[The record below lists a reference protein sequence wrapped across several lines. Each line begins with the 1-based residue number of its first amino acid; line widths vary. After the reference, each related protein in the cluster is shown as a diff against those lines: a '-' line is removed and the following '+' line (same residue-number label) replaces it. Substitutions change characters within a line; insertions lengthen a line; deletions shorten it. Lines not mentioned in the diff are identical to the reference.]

1 MVMGKE
7 QRRQLDAILHQGGLD
22 TSADVQTMR
31 ATFSELMAQVPVAPD
46 GLRARFLVVHRF

>member
-1 MVMGKE
+1 MGKE
-7 QRRQLDAILHQGGLD
+7 QRRHLDAILHQGGLD